1 MSANLTDL
9 GLQAEHQKLARLL
22 GCEESRIA
30 AMTGLDVQ
38 GFRKLR
44 DACTSMLFDGDR
56 ASLQKVVASAKLLP
70 GALKALVA
78 EKALGPVL
86 ASRVA
91 GLLPPEDAADIA
103 RRVPL
108 DFNVQ
113 VTLQIDPRS
122 AVPLLRLIPTSLV
135 VAVTR
140 EVVKKR
146 EYIAMARFVD
156 ALSDAQIRACMDVID
171 DESMLR
177 IGFFVESPK
186 RLEEVVGLMS
196 GERLQKVM
204 AVAANPQLDL
214 GSAVLMLLS
223 GVGENL
229 RMRLAEAAMLHPD
242 QQVGAHLVESARAH
256 GLLDLLRPLGN
267 KMEAKAATRLSA
279 LTA

>member
-1 MSANLTDL
+1 MSELA
-9 GLQAEHQKLARLL
+9 LQAEHLKLARLL
-22 GCEESRIA
+22 GCTEQRVA
-30 AMTGLDVQ
+30 ALKGLDVQ

-44 DACTSMLFDGDR
+44 DACTSVLFDGDR
-56 ASLQKVVASAKLLP
+56 ASLQKVVASSRLLP

-103 RRVPL
+103 KRVPL
-108 DFNVQ
+108 AFNVQ

-122 AVPLLRLIPTSLV
+122 AVPLLRLIPVSLV

-140 EVVKKR
+140 EVVKQR

-156 ALSDAQIRACMDVID
+156 ALSDEQIRACMEVLD
-171 DESMLR
+171 DEAMLR

-204 AVAANPQLDL
+204 AVAARPELDL
-214 GSAVLMLLS
+214 SGAALMLLS
-223 GVGENL
+223 GVSEPL
-229 RMRLAEAAMLHPD
+229 RMRMTEAAMLHQD
-242 QQVGAHLVESARAH
+242 AQVGESLIAAARQHRMIELFAPLAQKMTESAAVRMRA
-256 GLLDLLRPLGN
+256 LL
-267 KMEAKAATRLSA
+267 A
-279 LTA
+279 